1 MHTYLRI
8 LLAHSALA
16 LLLPICSQAA
26 TVSLSHFASY
36 TGTGNHSE
44 AGYAVIAAGDIDA
57 DGFDDLLIGAP
68 GADSGGEVYLI
79 YGQTTPFSSSS
90 LSEAITFSPVNSSD
104 SSGASVAVLDMNGDG
119 FDDLVFGAPGND
131 TINGNNGAVFILYG
145 QTARYTSTS
154 LSSGIGLYGHE
165 MNGHASFSLANAGD
179 LNRDGFEDLLV
190 GAYAEDANGPDAGAV
205 YIVYG
210 QSSQFTNGTS
220 LTTFT
225 TLTGES
231 ASDNLGT
238 AVAGAGDV
246 NGDGYDDLLIGA
258 HHNDLGG
265 SEAGAAYLV
274 LGRSTQLSS
283 GSISSSMATRWI
295 GTSAGSMLGASLS
308 GNGDVN
314 GDGFDDIIIG
324 SQFSDDAGTDAGA
337 AYLQYGSATT
347 PTSGLIS
354 TTSANFSS
362 AAGNEV
368 GSMVGI
374 AGDINHDG
382 YADLLISAADI
393 DGANTAT
400 AFVVF
405 GSTTN
410 YSGANSLSDDAI
422 VMFSDITV
430 GDDTGS
436 RISFGDLNGDGFQDL
451 VLGAPNNDA
460 AGTDA
465 GAVYVGYPYIDE
477 DGDGVPGS
485 TGLFIDIPSG
495 TAVDCDDT
503 DSSTSCTS
511 NDITISKVKGGRKGK
526 IKVTYSDDSVIK
538 YRIFTKFNGSK
549 RTRVRLVS
557 DTTYVVLHAKGKK
570 LALVDASDGTVLSRK
585 KISRQGFK
593 QVAVKV
599 LDVRNDGKLEAVATL
614 RKPLQHTIKVA
625 VIRIKSNLVKL
636 KKKDILKFQEGN
648 RNVYVKKTVAKR
660 KQLRLRTRRAKIA
673 VTIKANRKYHLHTV
687 LVR

>member
-1 MHTYLRI
+1 MDINLRT
-8 LLAHSALA
+8 LFVSSTVA
-16 LLLPICSQAA
+16 LLLPISSQAA
-26 TVSLSHFASY
+26 TVSLSHFTSY

-57 DGFDDLLIGAP
+57 DGFDDLVIGAP

-79 YGQTTPFSSSS
+79 YGQTTLLPGSG
-90 LSEAITFSPVNSSD
+90 LSDAIVFSPANSSD
-104 SSGASVAVLDMNGDG
+104 SSGAAVTVLDLNGDG
-119 FDDLVFGAPGND
+119 FDDLAFGAPGND

-145 QTARYTSTS
+145 QTTRYTSSSLTS
-154 LSSGIGLYGHE
+154 GVGLYGHE
-165 MNGHASFSLANAGD
+165 MNGHAGFALANAGD
-179 LNRDGFEDLLV
+179 VNNDGFEDLLV
-190 GAYAEDANGPDAGAV
+190 GAYAEDANGPDAGAAYV
-205 YIVYG
+205 VYG
-210 QSSQFTNGTS
+210 QANPLTSGASLSSF
-220 LTTFT
+220 TTF
-225 TLTGES
+225 TGES

-238 AVAGAGDV
+238 AVASAGDV

-274 LGRSTQLSS
+274 LGRSTQLTS
-283 GSISSSMATRWI
+283 GNISSIMATRWI
-295 GTSAGSMLGASLS
+295 GTSAGSMLGASLN

-324 SQFSDDAGTDAGA
+324 AQFSDDTATDAGA
-337 AYLQYGSATT
+337 AYLQYGSTT
-347 PTSGLIS
+347 IPTSGLAS
-354 TTSANFSS
+354 TASTSFAG
-362 AAGNEV
+362 AVGNEV

-374 AGDINHDG
+374 AGDINRDG
-382 YADLLISAADI
+382 YADVLISAADI

-405 GSTTN
+405 GSATN

-436 RISFGDLNGDGFQDL
+436 RVSFGDLNGDGFQDL

-477 DGDGVPGS
+477 DGDGVPGN

-495 TAVDCDDT
+495 TAVDCDDA
-503 DSSTSCTS
+503 DSNISCTAA
-511 NDITISKVKGGRKGK
+511 DATIEKVVGGRKGK
-526 IKVTYSDDSVIK
+526 IKVTYSDDAVVR
-538 YRIFTKFNGSK
+538 YRIFSKFSGRK

-570 LALVDASDGTVLSRK
+570 MALVDASDGTVLNRK

-599 LDVRNDGKLEAVATL
+599 LDVRGDGKLEAVATL
-614 RKPLQHTIKVA
+614 RKPLKHTIKVA

-636 KKKDILKFQEGN
+636 KKKDVLKFEEGN
-648 RNVYVKKTVAKR
+648 RNVYVKKTIAKR
-660 KQLRLRTRRAKIA
+660 KQLRLRTLRNKTA
-673 VTIKANRKYHLHTV
+673 VTIKVNKRYQLSTV
-687 LVR
+687 LVK